1 MPIFTPDLPF
11 PGPSNKQDPGVFGRR
26 ASEPVL
32 SAVPRVSFK
41 VLSPAYRPCPS
52 YAHASLTSSTW
63 ITCPPSPLSSEDFS
77 LVQMLLIFL
86 ILRQQ
91 NQARCLLAKGFLS
104 MYPPIVYH
112 AFFLRPQHNLRSFY
126 LCRIPLHSTF
136 SSTGCILDVLNTSK
150 TVSTGALFSYLE
162 IARKRCVP
170 GFARY
175 HRQIPSS
182 LGACLEKIPLAS
194 FSSL

>member
-1 MPIFTPDLPF
+1 
-11 PGPSNKQDPGVFGRR
+11 
-26 ASEPVL
+26 
-32 SAVPRVSFK
+32 VSFK

-162 IARKRCVP
+162 SPETLRTWVCQISSANPFVAGSVP
-170 GFARY
+170 GKN
-175 HRQIPSS
+175 PT
-182 LGACLEKIPLAS
+182 CLLLLPVTTRNLRMEKSVRI
-194 FSSL
+194 